1 MVGLKLLGSF
11 LIALIAFIVFS
22 LGAVFAGLI
31 GPGLG
36 KAIGVGSHIGA
47 LALLMFVII
56 AVTGFSLFGLVK
68 IWTAKSESES

>member
-11 LIALIAFIVFS
+11 LIALIAFIALS
-22 LGAVFAGLI
+22 IGSIFAGFI

-36 KAIGVGSHIGA
+36 EAIGVGSHIGA

-68 IWTAKSESES
+68 IWAAKSVSES